1 MQYRFLPAGG
11 SSSLRAVYV
20 GEQQQQR
27 KKQREAVVL
36 LVAKAL
42 SSVCIGISAEK
53 AAIYP
58 RSSALRSS
66 SFSDLRSSPAA
77 CPRGAAG
84 PPREE
89 MYRGRPPPRGG
100 YPPPFEGRGPPP
112 PRPYPAPG
120 YRDDRSRPRPPY
132 HSGYHDHGPPDPY
145 RRSPPR
151 RRYPSPG
158 SDSNRGGELWT
169 GGPPREVREPR
180 SERAEHTGQ
189 PAGYRTH
196 TGLGGLRGRIR
207 LRGKISV
214 SHL

>member
-66 SFSDLRSSPAA
+66 SFSDLRSVPA
-77 CPRGAAG
+77 
-84 PPREE
+84 
-89 MYRGRPPPRGG
+89 
-100 YPPPFEGRGPPP
+100 
-112 PRPYPAPG
+112 
-120 YRDDRSRPRPPY
+120 RSRRT
-132 HSGYHDHGPPDPY
+132 SAEGD
-145 RRSPPR
+145 
-151 RRYPSPG
+151 
-158 SDSNRGGELWT
+158 
-169 GGPPREVREPR
+169 VPR
-180 SERAEHTGQ
+180 SASSERGL
-189 PAGYRTH
+189 PAS
-196 TGLGGLRGRIR
+196 L
-207 LRGKISV
+207 
-214 SHL
+214 